1 MVLQIP
7 ITEAVSLIKS
17 KTGKT
22 VNLKVVNSDT
32 VNVGYELRAKVPFFG
47 EITKTVDLDVTIERV
62 SGETVYARYSANG
75 VGMDMVL
82 KGLLTGMPTFSTQRI
97 IETLDGSRL
106 KINLNEIEKAR
117 EALKQIAVN
126 SVSFNG
132 SNAVVDFRVK

>member
-7 ITEAVSLIKS
+7 MTEAVSLIKL

-22 VNLKVVNSDT
+22 VNLKVISCDT
-32 VNVGYELRAKVPFFG
+32 VNVGYELRTRFPFFG

-82 KGLLTGMPTFSTQRI
+82 KGLLTAMPTFSTPRI

-117 EALKQIAVN
+117 VALKQIAVN
-126 SVSFNG
+126 RVSFSG
-132 SNAVVDFRVK
+132 SNAVVDFCVK

>member
-82 KGLLTGMPTFSTQRI
+82 KGLLTAMPTFSAQRI